1 MTTGGTAKRPTGAWG
16 WSAEPSTPKLEDSLG
31 GATRRSLHISEYLP
45 KKEVEQNM
53 KVLVINAGSSSIK
66 YQLYQM
72 PESRMLAKGM
82 VERIGDN
89 TSQLSH
95 CFGGESH
102 SKAQPV
108 PDHEAGMEL
117 ILKILVDKEIGVMDT
132 IQEIEAIGHRVVHG
146 GEEFT
151 GSVIITEAVVRSIE
165 KFSDLAP
172 LHNPPNLTGIRAAQ
186 HKLPQCVQV
195 ACFDTAFH
203 STIPEV
209 AYTYAL
215 PHKMYE
221 KFRIRRYGFHGTSHR
236 YVARRAAEMLGVGK
250 YEFDGITC
258 HLGNGCSITAI
269 RNGLSVDTSMGLT
282 PLEGLVMGTRSG
294 DFDPAILFYLADKG
308 YDFDTLKNLC
318 NTQSGMLGI
327 SGFSNDMR
335 TLLTAASD
343 GNPRA
348 KLAIE
353 VFSYRVRKYIGAY
366 AAVLGRVGAIVF
378 TGGIGENAAVVREQ
392 ICQGMT
398 PLGIKIDPEKN
409 QTDTGRE
416 TDISDAASQI
426 KILVIPTNEELAIA
440 GDTYDLAH
448 KNSAQDHTKETAN
461 LSEQIYF
468 PKKNFNHELGKL

>member
-1 MTTGGTAKRPTGAWG
+1 
-16 WSAEPSTPKLEDSLG
+16 
-31 GATRRSLHISEYLP
+31 
-45 KKEVEQNM
+45 M

-72 PESRMLAKGM
+72 PESEILAKGM

-89 TSQLSH
+89 ASQLSH
-95 CFGGESH
+95 RYRGKTH
-102 SKAQPV
+102 SQAHPV

-117 ILKILVDKEIGVMDT
+117 ILETLVDTKIGV
-132 IQEIEAIGHRVVHG
+132 IKSIEEIEAVGHRVVHG

-151 GSVIITEAVVRSIE
+151 GSVIITEAVIRSIE

-186 HKLPQCVQV
+186 GKLPQSVQV

-215 PHKMYE
+215 PYKMYE

-236 YVARRAAEMLGVGK
+236 YVARRAAAMLDVGK
-250 YEFDGITC
+250 YDFDGITC

-269 RNGLSVDTSMGLT
+269 RHGKSIDTSMGLT

-294 DFDPAILFYLADKG
+294 DFDPAILFYLAEKG
-308 YDFDTLKNLC
+308 YDFDTLKALC

-327 SGFSNDMR
+327 SGYSNDMR
-335 TLLTAASD
+335 TLLSAASE
-343 GNPRA
+343 GNARA

-353 VFSYRVRKYIGAY
+353 VFCYRVRKYIGAY
-366 AAVLGRVGAIVF
+366 AAVLDRLDALVF
-378 TGGIGENAAVVREQ
+378 TGGIGENAATVREQ

-398 PLGIKIDPEKN
+398 TLGIRIDPKKN
-409 QTDTGRE
+409 QKIAGRE
-416 TDISDAASQI
+416 TDISDAESTV

-440 GDTYDLAH
+440 GDTYKLAYKSSTQEDSKDPPH
-448 KNSAQDHTKETAN
+448 
-461 LSEQIYF
+461 LSEQMFF
-468 PKKNFNHELGKL
+468 PKKTLTPNQ